1 MPWTLDRYPPAMQ
14 RLAPEIRSKAIE
26 IANAMLEEG
35 RDEGQT
41 IRMAIAA
48 AKKWA
53 WSPGDRIPTARGAIQ
68 GPSVRS
74 ARLGNTRAGGR

>member
-35 RDEGQT
+35 RDEGQA

-48 AKKWA
+48 ARKWA
-53 WSPGDRIPTARGAIQ
+53 WSPCARIPATRGAIQ
-68 GPSVRS
+68 APSVRS
-74 ARLGNTRAGGR
+74 ARLANTRGGGR